1 MLFLDQ
7 GHPMQGGNNEV
18 SVKVVKFDFHCKGYL
33 KMIKRSKQNRQENT
47 IKNQQIK
54 RDNRS
59 HFEYPQK
66 ITITNAC
73 KTVHCYRFIQIFL
86 YFKSCPRPLAIYF
99 IFDGIPKQL

>member
-18 SVKVVKFDFHCKGYL
+18 SVKVVKFYFHCKGYL

-73 KTVHCYRFIQIFL
+73 KLSIATASFK
-86 YFKSCPRPLAIYF
+86 YFYILNPAP
-99 IFDGIPKQL
+99 GP